1 MQVYQSL
8 SEFLPVA
15 NAVVTVGTFDGVHF
29 GHRKILA
36 MLREKALANQGEVV
50 LLTFHPHPRKV
61 LFPDQPAPRLLNS
74 IREKTQLLSALGV
87 DHLIIQP
94 FTTAFSKLEYD
105 AFVRDILVAQLRVES
120 LVIGYDHQFGRD
132 RKGNISSL
140 QLLARQHGFK
150 VIEIPEQD
158 IDHAAVSSTRIRR
171 ALISGRVAEAAELL
185 GYRYE
190 LSGTVIHGQELG
202 RKIGYPTANLLPLDA
217 DKLVPAIG
225 VYAVTV
231 EFDEKEYGGMLNIGT
246 RPTFDDGEISIE
258 VNIFDF
264 DGDLYG
270 RNINLHFVERIRDE
284 QKFDS
289 VQDLIHRIA
298 QDKVDSLRIL
308 DSQK

>member
-1 MQVYQSL
+1 MRVYQSL

-15 NAVVTVGTFDGVHF
+15 KAVVTVGTFDGVHF

-36 MLREKALANQGEVV
+36 MLREKADLNSGEVV
-50 LLTFHPHPRKV
+50 LLTFHPHPRKI

-74 IREKTQLLSALGV
+74 ISEKTELLSALGV

-94 FTTAFSKLEYD
+94 FTNGFGNLQYD
-105 AFVRDILVAQLRVES
+105 AFVRDILVAQLRVDS
-120 LVIGYDHQFGRD
+120 LVIGYDHQFGKD

-140 QLLARQHGFK
+140 QVLAKECGFN

-158 IDHAAVSSTRIRR
+158 IDHAAVSSTRIRQ
-171 ALISGRVAEAAELL
+171 ALTTGRVSEAAELL
-185 GYRYE
+185 GYPYQ
-190 LSGTVIHGQELG
+190 LSGTVIHGRELG
-202 RKIGYPTANLLPLDA
+202 RKIGYPTANLLPEDA

-231 EFDEKEYGGMLNIGT
+231 EHDQKQYGGMLNIGT

-264 DGDLYG
+264 DKDLYG
-270 RNINLHFVERIRDE
+270 QTITLSFIERIRDE
-284 QKFDS
+284 LKFDS
-289 VQDLIHRIA
+289 VQDMIQRIA
-298 QDKVDSLRIL
+298 QDKVDTLRIL